1 MIRNAA
7 SQVGNLIKN
16 MDIDFDDSN
25 LFILKSI
32 PEDLLQN
39 KKFPII
45 RIDALPTSEFIYS
58 SNKKNYEEV
67 GCQINIW
74 SKTIKKLETYQNLI
88 EKNLSTHSFEC
99 FFDTQDFDDDYKVHR
114 LIMRV
119 RKNQNV
125 KELF

>member
-39 KKFPII
+39 KKFPIV
-45 RIDALPTSEFIYS
+45 RIDGLPTNEFTYS

-67 GCQINIW
+67 SCQVNIW
-74 SKTIKKLETYQNLI
+74 ANTIKELETYQNLI

-99 FFDTQDFDDDYKVHR
+99 FFNTQDFDDEYEVHR
-114 LIMRV
+114 LILRV